1 MNYRSLRA
9 EGLVRA
15 GRNGLARAV
24 VCGLAATAIYAGIS
38 TKEAAATI
46 SYQVYD
52 HPDGALG
59 GDYMM
64 RLDNWDTFTANAD
77 GTAVYFS
84 FDPHESYNTARI
96 HGTVQHNQGGGFYS
110 LDATLRS
117 VKFTDGGWGDDW
129 YGDNDRYEVYDD
141 MVDDLLNNSNAES
154 YNYENFTW
162 GLDRIYFR
170 FIDMNLTHLQGPDS
184 FDGEELWD
192 EYPNNHYK
200 KFFIQKNHRTDD
212 DVLAATGWL
221 EHAPDQ
227 GRYGTSDFLLVFD
240 EHRWTPPSGTPSVM
254 EPASLALMSVGL
266 FGIGAT
272 YHRRFRTNLSRAV
285 KN

>member
-1 MNYRSLRA
+1 MIHRSLRA

-15 GRNGLARAV
+15 GRRSLARAV
-24 VCGLAATAIYAGIS
+24 VCGIAATAVFVGVS
-38 TKEAAATI
+38 TSEASAAI

-59 GDYMM
+59 GNYMM
-64 RLDNWDTFTANAD
+64 RLDHWDTFTANAE
-77 GTAVYFS
+77 GTAVYFT
-84 FDPHESYNTARI
+84 FDPLESDNSARI
-96 HGTVQHNQGGGFYS
+96 HGTVKHNQGGGFYT

-117 VKFTDGGWGDDW
+117 VKLTDGGPGENW

-141 MVDDLLNNSNAES
+141 MMDDLLNNSNAES

-162 GLDRIYFR
+162 DLDRIYFR
-170 FIDMNLTHLQGPDS
+170 FIDVGLTHLQGPDS
-184 FDGEELWD
+184 FDGQELWD
-192 EYPNNHYK
+192 EYPNNHSK

-212 DVLAATGWL
+212 DVLAGAGWL
-221 EHAPDQ
+221 EHAPDH
-227 GRYGTSDFLLVFD
+227 GRYGTSDFLLTFD
-240 EHRWTPPSGTPSVM
+240 EGRWTPPSGTPSVM

-272 YHRRFRTNLSRAV
+272 YHRRFRKGQVRPATN
-285 KN
+285 